1 MSARASA
8 ETFPP
13 GEFIREEL
21 EARGWTPGHL
31 AQIMNCP
38 VRLVNEL
45 VAGKKRI
52 TPETARAL
60 ATAFG
65 DDDSL
70 YWMNL
75 DSAHR
80 LEQAGTIDESVTR
93 RAKL

>member
-45 VAGKKRI
+45 VRQKAEI

-65 DDDSL
+65 DDDPL
-70 YWMNL
+70 YWINL

-80 LEQAGTIDESVTR
+80 LEQAGTIDKSVTR

>member
-8 ETFPP
+8 EMFPP

-45 VAGKKRI
+45 VAGKKANH
-52 TPETARAL
+52 T
-60 ATAFG
+60 G
-65 DDDSL
+65 
-70 YWMNL
+70 
-75 DSAHR
+75 DSAR
-80 LEQAGTIDESVTR
+80 SGDGVR
-93 RAKL
+93 R